1 MDIVAIDY
9 LLLRMAI
16 FIFKLG
22 KCSKEGFTLNSG
34 HWGNSNFC
42 VLCELSFYS
51 LKIYFLKAHHYMHKG
66 IIL

>member
-16 FIFKLG
+16 FIFKPG
-22 KCSKEGFTLNSG
+22 KCGKERIYSQLRSLGEFQ
-34 HWGNSNFC
+34 FC